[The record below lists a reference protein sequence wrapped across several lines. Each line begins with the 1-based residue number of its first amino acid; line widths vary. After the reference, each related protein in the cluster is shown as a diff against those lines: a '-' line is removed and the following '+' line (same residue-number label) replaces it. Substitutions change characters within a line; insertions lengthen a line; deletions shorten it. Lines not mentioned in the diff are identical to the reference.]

1 MSQREPDSEPERA
14 RESRT
19 ASQREPEW
27 ARGSQI
33 RLECEPERARKRQSE
48 LERLWADVAFY
59 CTLGSL
65 FGRQITK
72 ERLDTHLAC
81 LNIVLLQNSF
91 KYDSVLSRNVKIRY
105 FLSRNVKIRAMS
117 RKNGIN
123 YATSWLR
130 IFYSPAIKY
139 HPIPLKSS
147 VLSMV
152 LHPSK
157 MVFFHQ
163 LSFSPSGFKDPL
175 IPKLKTINLFSF
187 LAKCRKNTF
196 PLLGTPR

>member
-1 MSQREPDSEPERA
+1 MEPERAKQRARGSQSEPEGARVSQRELEWA

-19 ASQREPEW
+19 ASQREPERAGQRARESQSEPEGARLDWSVSQREPEW

-130 IFYSPAIKY
+130 ILFYSE
-139 HPIPLKSS
+139 
-147 VLSMV
+147 
-152 LHPSK
+152 
-157 MVFFHQ
+157 
-163 LSFSPSGFKDPL
+163 
-175 IPKLKTINLFSF
+175 
-187 LAKCRKNTF
+187 
-196 PLLGTPR
+196 

>member
-105 FLSRNVKIRAMS
+105 FLSRNVKISAMS
-117 RKNGIN
+117 RKNGTN

-130 IFYSPAIKY
+130 IFSSPDWRVGK
-139 HPIPLKSS
+139 LFWFRTSS
-147 VLSMV
+147 QTLWPVAMLFCILLMS
-152 LHPSK
+152 H
-157 MVFFHQ
+157 
-163 LSFSPSGFKDPL
+163 SF
-175 IPKLKTINLFSF
+175 N
-187 LAKCRKNTF
+187 
-196 PLLGTPR
+196 